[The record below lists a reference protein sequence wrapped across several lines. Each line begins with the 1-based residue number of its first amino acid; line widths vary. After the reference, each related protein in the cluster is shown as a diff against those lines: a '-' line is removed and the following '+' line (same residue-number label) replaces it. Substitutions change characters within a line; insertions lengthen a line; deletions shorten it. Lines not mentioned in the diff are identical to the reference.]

1 MDDNLNEKNESQE
14 NSEKVREMEDQN
26 SNQEDKGYNSPAA
39 DEDHEVEAAV
49 HESSVG
55 QPIDDEE
62 MGGQQEQPMASFEQE
77 EEQDSEEEDGQA
89 EPSIPDYSTY
99 GKQALFVEMKTL
111 AQTDQPLRDNKYVQE
126 VKKYFEIFLENEH
139 RVALKKFLED
149 GNDEMDFA
157 PAPDPMKSEFFQH
170 FKTFK
175 QKRAQQIEALNQEKE
190 ENLRVKKE
198 ILDQLKAITEDVEA
212 PKKFKE
218 FNELRERW
226 KNTGYVPKTEVENIQ
241 RAYRFYVNKFFDNLE
256 LYSEFKQLDRKKNLQ
271 SKQGICEKLEELK
284 SSNDLKTINQ
294 EIKRLQNEWRKAG
307 PVPQEKHE
315 EIANRFNTA
324 MSNVIAKQE
333 ELQEAINQE
342 QQKNLEA
349 KRKIIE
355 QIKEFEK
362 FDSDHPKDWVA
373 KNKELEELISQWKQ
387 IGFVPMNKKAEI
399 TQQFKDSVR
408 NFNRRKNS
416 FFKDKKK
423 ERSENLEKK
432 RNLIE
437 QARALLEPDDYI
449 QAKETIIDLQK
460 QWKSIGSV
468 PPNHSDA
475 IWKEFRSICDKFFE
489 QLANY
494 YSQKEKEEQEN
505 LEAKR
510 ALCKRIED
518 LVNKDIEDP
527 ESQVKRFQEEWESI
541 GFVPY
546 NQKEKIRKRF
556 DKALKNIL
564 NKSKSKLDVSPEL
577 MNYKIKTDGWK
588 EQNNEGAI
596 ETEKKKLNSQY
607 KNNEQEIDTLEGNLG
622 LFNNSE
628 GAKELTKEYRNKIDE
643 LKAQNEFIKEK
654 LAILKE

>member
-1 MDDNLNEKNESQE
+1 MDENLNEKNESQE
-14 NSEKVREMEDQN
+14 NSEKVN
-26 SNQEDKGYNSPAA
+26 YNSPTV
-39 DEDHEVEAAV
+39 DEDHEEKAAV

-55 QPIDDEE
+55 EPIDDEVME
-62 MGGQQEQPMASFEQE
+62 GQQEQPLASFEQE
-77 EEQDSEEEDGQA
+77 EEQDSQEDLQA

-99 GKQALFVEMKTL
+99 GKQALFDEMKIL
-111 AQTDQPLRDNKYVQE
+111 AQTDQPLGDNKCVQE

-157 PAPDPMKSEFFQH
+157 PAPDPMKSKFFQH
-170 FKTFK
+170 LKTFK
-175 QKRAQQIEALNQEKE
+175 QKRAQQIEALNKEKE
-190 ENLRVKKE
+190 ENLRIKKE

-218 FNELRERW
+218 FNELRDRW
-226 KNTGYVPKTEVENIQ
+226 KNTGYVPKIEVENIQ

-271 SKQGICEKLEELK
+271 SKQGICEKLEQLK
-284 SSNDLKTINQ
+284 SSNG
-294 EIKRLQNEWRKAG
+294 KAG
-307 PVPQEKHE
+307 PVPQEEHE
-315 EIANRFNTA
+315 EIVNRFNTA

-349 KRKIIE
+349 KQKIVE
-355 QIKEFEK
+355 QIKEFEN
-362 FDSDHPKDWVA
+362 FDADHPKDWVA

-387 IGFVPMNKKAEI
+387 IGFVPMNKKTEI
-399 TQQFKDSVR
+399 TQQFQDSVR
-408 NFNRRKNS
+408 SFNRRKNS

-423 ERSENLEKK
+423 ERNENLEKK

-460 QWKSIGSV
+460 QWKSIGAV
-468 PPNHSDA
+468 PPNHSEA

-505 LEAKR
+505 LEAKQ

-518 LVNKDIEDP
+518 LVNKNIEDP
-527 ESQVKRFQEEWESI
+527 ESQVKTVQQEWESI

-564 NKSKSKLDVSPEL
+564 NKAKSKLDVSPEL

-596 ETEKKKLNSQY
+596 ETEKKKLNRQY
-607 KNNEQEIDTLEGNLG
+607 KDNEQEIDTLEGNLG